1 MARYDDLSTGP
12 IAYAAFV
19 STIILVVIIL
29 LVRALCYSWVEAEDS
44 RKLVDAHYNSADRLI
59 AGQKA
64 RIADYGKTTVE
75 VPPAEGS
82 DPNAAASQQERL
94 HIPVERAKE
103 MLLEDW
109 VTESQQ

>member
-44 RKLVDAHYNSADRLI
+44 RKLAEAHYTSADVVI
-59 AGQKA
+59 AEQKSK
-64 RIADYGKTTVE
+64 ISSYGKQMVE
-75 VPPAEGS
+75 VAAPEGS
-82 DPNAAASQQERL
+82 DPAAPASQEERL
-94 HIPVERAKE
+94 LIPVNRAKE
-103 MLLEDW
+103 VLLQDW
-109 VTESQQ
+109 SSQK

>member
-44 RKLVDAHYNSADRLI
+44 RKLVDSHYTTSDNTI
-59 AGQKA
+59 AEQKA
-64 RIADYGKTTVE
+64 RIADYGKALVE
-75 VPPAEGS
+75 VPAPEGS
-82 DPNAAASQQERL
+82 DPSAAPSQEERLRIPVARAKEILLKDWAASQQ
-94 HIPVERAKE
+94 
-103 MLLEDW
+103 
-109 VTESQQ
+109 